1 MNGYF
6 SRLIQQTGIA
16 LETGQVSEGRNFQ
29 DAIVPQIS
37 NEIVPM
43 QIEETQEIRKQETQT
58 NELKVTRRVENENL
72 VASQFST
79 QQDAENENFIPLPQ
93 VERES
98 FSPRGETP
106 RTIIKEQPI
115 ESLSAQATPS
125 QNALD
130 TENFPKVPQYY
141 HQVESEQVRENRT
154 NNVVI
159 KKTISPETS
168 LFSEHLQKGDTS
180 KELPSEK
187 PTLPDR
193 QPNEIPKQ
201 NNLPP
206 TRQINLQTVLEWVAE
221 TPEKNPKSQIPNPK
235 SQIPN
240 PNSQIPNPNSQI
252 PNPNSQIPNPNSQFP
267 NLNSQ
272 FPNYPAQKTQNFVL
286 SIGTIS
292 LTVEAPQPE
301 VKKPPLPMKS
311 QQEVKPASQTSR
323 LSRHYIR

>member
-1 MNGYF
+1 MSGYF
-6 SRLIQQTGIA
+6 YRLIQQTGIA
-16 LETGQVSEGRNFQ
+16 LETGKVSYGRNFP
-29 DAIVPQIS
+29 DALVPQIS
-37 NEIVPM
+37 NELVPM
-43 QIEETQEIRKQETQT
+43 QIEETQEMGKQETQT

-79 QQDAENENFIPLPQ
+79 QQDTENENFIPLPQ

-98 FSPRGETP
+98 FLPRGEAQK
-106 RTIIKEQPI
+106 TIIKEQPI
-115 ESLSAQATPS
+115 ESLSPQATPS

-130 TENFPKVPQYY
+130 TETFPNVRQSY
-141 HQVESEQVRENRT
+141 HQVESEQVLENRT

-159 KKTISPETS
+159 KKTSSPETS
-168 LFSEHLQKGDTS
+168 LFSEHLQEGDTS

-193 QPNEIPKQ
+193 QPKEIPQ
-201 NNLPP
+201 ENNLPP
-206 TRQINLQTVLEWVAE
+206 TRKINLQTVREWVAE

-235 SQIPN
+235 SQIPI
-240 PNSQIPNPNSQI
+240 PNSQIPNPKSQI
-252 PNPNSQIPNPNSQFP
+252 P

-272 FPNYPAQKTQNFVL
+272 IPNYPAQKTQNFVL

-292 LTVEAPQPE
+292 LTVEAPQSE

-311 QQEVKPASQTSR
+311 QQEVKPVSQTSR

>member
-1 MNGYF
+1 MSGYF
-6 SRLIQQTGIA
+6 YRLIQQTGIA
-16 LETGQVSEGRNFQ
+16 LETGKVSYGRNFP
-29 DAIVPQIS
+29 DALVPQIS

-43 QIEETQEIRKQETQT
+43 QIEETQEIGKQETQT

-79 QQDAENENFIPLPQ
+79 QQDAENEKFIPLPQ
-93 VERES
+93 VEIES
-98 FSPRGETP
+98 FLPREETQ

-115 ESLSAQATPS
+115 ESLSPQATPS

-130 TENFPKVPQYY
+130 AETFPNVPQSY
-141 HQVESEQVRENRT
+141 HQVESEQVLENRT
-154 NNVVI
+154 TNVVR
-159 KKTISPETS
+159 KKTRSPETS
-168 LFSEHLQKGDTS
+168 LFSEHLQEGDTS

-187 PTLPDR
+187 PTQPDR
-193 QPNEIPKQ
+193 QPNEIPKE

-206 TRQINLQTVLEWVAE
+206 TRQINLQTVREWVAD
-221 TPEKNPKSQIPNPK
+221 TPEKNPKSQIPNSNSQIPNPK

-240 PNSQIPNPNSQI
+240 SKSQI
-252 PNPNSQIPNPNSQFP
+252 
-267 NLNSQ
+267 
-272 FPNYPAQKTQNFVL
+272 PNYPAQKTQNFVL

-292 LTVEAPQPE
+292 LTVEAPQSE

-311 QQEVKPASQTSR
+311 QQEVKPVSQTSR

>member
-1 MNGYF
+1 MSGYF
-6 SRLIQQTGIA
+6 YRLIKQTGIA
-16 LETGQVSEGRNFQ
+16 LETGQVSDGRNFQ
-29 DAIVPQIS
+29 DALVPQIS

-43 QIEETQEIRKQETQT
+43 QIEETQEIGKQETQT
-58 NELKVTRRVENENL
+58 NELKVTRRVEKENI
-72 VASQFST
+72 VASQIST

-98 FSPRGETP
+98 FLPRGEVQ
-106 RTIIKEQPI
+106 RTIIKDRPI
-115 ESLSAQATPS
+115 ESLSPQATPS

-130 TENFPKVPQYY
+130 TETFPNVPQSY
-141 HQVESEQVRENRT
+141 HQVESEQVRESRT

-159 KKTISPETS
+159 KKTSSPETS
-168 LFSEHLQKGDTS
+168 LFSEHLQEGDTS

-201 NNLPP
+201 NNLPA
-206 TRQINLQTVLEWVAE
+206 TRQINLQTVREWVAE
-221 TPEKNPKSQIPNPK
+221 TPEKNPKSQIPNLNSQIPNPK

-240 PNSQIPNPNSQI
+240 LNSQI
-252 PNPNSQIPNPNSQFP
+252 
-267 NLNSQ
+267 
-272 FPNYPAQKTQNFVL
+272 PNYPAQKTQNFVL

-292 LTVEAPQPE
+292 LTVEAPQSE

-311 QQEVKPASQTSR
+311 QQEVKPVSQTSR

>member
-1 MNGYF
+1 MSGYF
-6 SRLIQQTGIA
+6 YRLIQQTGIA
-16 LETGQVSEGRNFQ
+16 LETGKVSYGRNFQ
-29 DAIVPQIS
+29 DALVPQIS
-37 NEIVPM
+37 NEVVPM
-43 QIEETQEIRKQETQT
+43 PIEETQEIGKQETQE
-58 NELKVTRRVENENL
+58 NEFKATRRVENENL

-79 QQDAENENFIPLPQ
+79 QQDAENEKFIPLDQ
-93 VERES
+93 VEIES
-98 FSPRGETP
+98 FLPRGEVQ

-130 TENFPKVPQYY
+130 AENFPNVPQSY
-141 HQVESEQVRENRT
+141 HQVESEQVRESRT

-159 KKTISPETS
+159 KKTSSPETS
-168 LFSEHLQKGDTS
+168 LFSEYLQEGDTS

-206 TRQINLQTVLEWVAE
+206 TRPINLQTVREWVAE
-221 TPEKNPKSQIPNPK
+221 TPEKNPNSQFPIPNSQFPNPK
-235 SQIPN
+235 SQFPN
-240 PNSQIPNPNSQI
+240 PNSQIPNLNSQI
-252 PNPNSQIPNPNSQFP
+252 
-267 NLNSQ
+267 
-272 FPNYPAQKTQNFVL
+272 PNYPAQKTQNFVL

-292 LTVEAPQPE
+292 LTVEAPQSE

-311 QQEVKPASQTSR
+311 QQEVKPVSQTSR

>member
-1 MNGYF
+1 MSGYF
-6 SRLIQQTGIA
+6 YRLIKQTGIA
-16 LETGQVSEGRNFQ
+16 LETGQVSDGRNFQ
-29 DAIVPQIS
+29 DALVPQIS

-43 QIEETQEIRKQETQT
+43 QIEETQEIGKQETQT
-58 NELKVTRRVENENL
+58 NELKVTRRVEKENI
-72 VASQFST
+72 VASQIST

-93 VERES
+93 GERES
-98 FSPRGETP
+98 FLPRGEVQ
-106 RTIIKEQPI
+106 RTIIKDRPI
-115 ESLSAQATPS
+115 ESLSPQATPS

-130 TENFPKVPQYY
+130 TETFPNVPQSY
-141 HQVESEQVRENRT
+141 HQVESEQVRESRT

-159 KKTISPETS
+159 KKTSSPETS
-168 LFSEHLQKGDTS
+168 LFSEHLQEGDTS

-201 NNLPP
+201 NNLPA
-206 TRQINLQTVLEWVAE
+206 TRQINLQTVREWVAE
-221 TPEKNPKSQIPNPK
+221 TPEKNPKSQIPNLNSQIPNPK

-240 PNSQIPNPNSQI
+240 LNSQI
-252 PNPNSQIPNPNSQFP
+252 
-267 NLNSQ
+267 
-272 FPNYPAQKTQNFVL
+272 PNYPAQKTQNFVL

-292 LTVEAPQPE
+292 LTVEAPQSE

-311 QQEVKPASQTSR
+311 QQEVKPVSQTSR

>member
-1 MNGYF
+1 MSGYF
-6 SRLIQQTGIA
+6 YRLIQQTGIA
-16 LETGQVSEGRNFQ
+16 LETGKVSYGRNFP
-29 DAIVPQIS
+29 DALVPQIS

-43 QIEETQEIRKQETQT
+43 PIEETQEMGKQETQT
-58 NELKVTRRVENENL
+58 NELKVTQRVENENL

-98 FSPRGETP
+98 FLPRGEAQK
-106 RTIIKEQPI
+106 TIIKEQPI
-115 ESLSAQATPS
+115 ESLSPQATPS

-130 TENFPKVPQYY
+130 AETLQNVPQSY
-141 HQVESEQVRENRT
+141 HQVESEQVLESRT

-159 KKTISPETS
+159 KKTSSPATS
-168 LFSEHLQKGDTS
+168 LFSQHLQKGDTS

-206 TRQINLQTVLEWVAE
+206 TRQINLQTVREWVAE

-235 SQIPN
+235 SQYPN
-240 PNSQIPNPNSQI
+240 PKSQYPNPK
-252 PNPNSQIPNPNSQFP
+252 SQFP
-267 NLNSQ
+267 ILNSQ
-272 FPNYPAQKTQNFVL
+272 FPNSPAQKTQNFVL

-292 LTVEAPQPE
+292 LTVEAPQSE

-311 QQEVKPASQTSR
+311 QQEVKPVSQTSR

>member
-1 MNGYF
+1 MSGYF
-6 SRLIQQTGIA
+6 YRLIQQTGIA
-16 LETGQVSEGRNFQ
+16 LETGKVSYGRNFP
-29 DAIVPQIS
+29 DALVPQIS

-43 QIEETQEIRKQETQT
+43 QIEQTQEMGKQETQK
-58 NELKVTRRVENENL
+58 NELKVTQRVENENL

-79 QQDAENENFIPLPQ
+79 QQDAENENFIPLDR
-93 VERES
+93 VEVES
-98 FSPRGETP
+98 FFSRGEAQ
-106 RTIIKEQPI
+106 RKIIKEQPI
-115 ESLSAQATPS
+115 ESLSPQATPS
-125 QNALD
+125 QKALGPE
-130 TENFPKVPQYY
+130 TFPNVPQSY
-141 HQVESEQVRENRT
+141 HQVESEQVLESRT

-159 KKTISPETS
+159 KKTSSPATS
-168 LFSEHLQKGDTS
+168 LFSQHLQKGDTS
-180 KELPSEK
+180 KQLPSEK

-201 NNLPP
+201 NNLPL
-206 TRQINLQTVLEWVAE
+206 TRQINLQTVREWVAE

-252 PNPNSQIPNPNSQFP
+252 PNPKSQI
-267 NLNSQ
+267 
-272 FPNYPAQKTQNFVL
+272 PNYPAQKTQNFVL

-292 LTVEAPQPE
+292 LTVEAPQSE

-311 QQEVKPASQTSR
+311 QQEVKPVSQTSR

>member
-1 MNGYF
+1 MSGYF
-6 SRLIQQTGIA
+6 YRLIKQTGIA
-16 LETGQVSEGRNFQ
+16 LETGQVSDGRNFQ
-29 DAIVPQIS
+29 DALVPQIS

-43 QIEETQEIRKQETQT
+43 QIEETQEIGKQETQT
-58 NELKVTRRVENENL
+58 NELKVTRRVEKENI
-72 VASQFST
+72 VASQIST

-98 FSPRGETP
+98 FLPRGEVQ
-106 RTIIKEQPI
+106 RTIIKDRPI
-115 ESLSAQATPS
+115 ESLSPQATPS

-130 TENFPKVPQYY
+130 TETFPNVPQSY
-141 HQVESEQVRENRT
+141 HQVESEQVRESRT

-159 KKTISPETS
+159 KKTSSPETS
-168 LFSEHLQKGDTS
+168 LFSEHLQEGDTS

-201 NNLPP
+201 NNLPA
-206 TRQINLQTVLEWVAE
+206 TRQINLQTVREWVAE
-221 TPEKNPKSQIPNPK
+221 TPEKNPKSQIPNL
-235 SQIPN
+235 
-240 PNSQIPNPNSQI
+240 NSQI
-252 PNPNSQIPNPNSQFP
+252 
-267 NLNSQ
+267 
-272 FPNYPAQKTQNFVL
+272 PNYPAQKTQNFVL

-292 LTVEAPQPE
+292 LTVEAPQSE

-311 QQEVKPASQTSR
+311 QQEVKPVSQTSR

>member
-16 LETGQVSEGRNFQ
+16 LGTGKVSYGPNFP

-43 QIEETQEIRKQETQT
+43 QIEETQEIGKQETQT
-58 NELKVTRRVENENL
+58 NELKVTRRVEKENI
-72 VASQFST
+72 VASQIST

-98 FSPRGETP
+98 FLPRGEVQ
-106 RTIIKEQPI
+106 RTIIKDRPI
-115 ESLSAQATPS
+115 ESLSPQATPS

-130 TENFPKVPQYY
+130 TETFPNVPQSY
-141 HQVESEQVRENRT
+141 HQVESEQVRESRT

-159 KKTISPETS
+159 KKTSSPETS
-168 LFSEHLQKGDTS
+168 LFSEHLQEGDTS

-201 NNLPP
+201 NNLPA
-206 TRQINLQTVLEWVAE
+206 TRQINLQTVREWVAE
-221 TPEKNPKSQIPNPK
+221 TPEKNPKSQIPNL
-235 SQIPN
+235 
-240 PNSQIPNPNSQI
+240 NSQI
-252 PNPNSQIPNPNSQFP
+252 
-267 NLNSQ
+267 
-272 FPNYPAQKTQNFVL
+272 PNYPAQKTQNFVL

-292 LTVEAPQPE
+292 LTVEAPQSE

-311 QQEVKPASQTSR
+311 QQEVKPVSQTSR

>member
-1 MNGYF
+1 MSGYF

-16 LETGQVSEGRNFQ
+16 LGTGKVSYGPNFS
-29 DAIVPQIS
+29 DALVPQIS

-43 QIEETQEIRKQETQT
+43 EIEETQEIGKQETQT
-58 NELKVTRRVENENL
+58 NEFKVTRRVENENL

-98 FSPRGETP
+98 FLPRGEAQ
-106 RTIIKEQPI
+106 RTIIKEQPR
-115 ESLSAQATPS
+115 ESLSAQATSS

-130 TENFPKVPQYY
+130 AETFPNVSQSY
-141 HQVESEQVRENRT
+141 HQVESEQVLENRT
-154 NNVVI
+154 TNVVR
-159 KKTISPETS
+159 KKTRSPETS
-168 LFSEHLQKGDTS
+168 LFSEHLQEGDTS
-180 KELPSEK
+180 KDLPSEK

-193 QPNEIPKQ
+193 QPNEIPKE

-206 TRQINLQTVLEWVAE
+206 TRQINLQTVREWVAE
-221 TPEKNPKSQIPNPK
+221 TPQKNPKSQIPNPK

-240 PNSQIPNPNSQI
+240 PKSQIPNPKSQI
-252 PNPNSQIPNPNSQFP
+252 PNPKSQI
-267 NLNSQ
+267 
-272 FPNYPAQKTQNFVL
+272 PNYPAQKTQNFVL

-292 LTVEAPQPE
+292 LTVEAPQSE

-311 QQEVKPASQTSR
+311 QQEVKPVSQTSR

>member
-1 MNGYF
+1 MSGYF
-6 SRLIQQTGIA
+6 YRLIQQTGIA
-16 LETGQVSEGRNFQ
+16 LETGKVSYGGNFP
-29 DAIVPQIS
+29 DALVPQIS

-43 QIEETQEIRKQETQT
+43 QIEETQEMGKQETQT
-58 NELKVTRRVENENL
+58 NELKVTQRVENENL
-72 VASQFST
+72 GASQVST
-79 QQDAENENFIPLPQ
+79 QQDAENENFIPVPQ
-93 VERES
+93 VEVES
-98 FSPRGETP
+98 FLPRGEVQ

-130 TENFPKVPQYY
+130 AETFPNVPQSY
-141 HQVESEQVRENRT
+141 HQVEAEQVLESRT

-159 KKTISPETS
+159 KKTSSPATS
-168 LFSEHLQKGDTS
+168 LFSQHLQKGDTS
-180 KELPSEK
+180 KELPTEK
-187 PTLPDR
+187 PTQPDR

-206 TRQINLQTVLEWVAE
+206 TRQINLQTVREWVAE
-221 TPEKNPKSQIPNPK
+221 TPEKNPNTQYPIPNT
-235 SQIPN
+235 QIPN
-240 PNSQIPNPNSQI
+240 PNTQYPNPNTQY
-252 PNPNSQIPNPNSQFP
+252 P

-272 FPNYPAQKTQNFVL
+272 IPNYPAQKTQNFVL

-292 LTVEAPQPE
+292 LTVEAPQSE

-311 QQEVKPASQTSR
+311 QQEVKPVSQSSR

>member
-1 MNGYF
+1 MSGYF
-6 SRLIQQTGIA
+6 YRLIQQTGIA
-16 LETGQVSEGRNFQ
+16 LETGKVSYGRNFP
-29 DAIVPQIS
+29 DALVPQIS

-43 QIEETQEIRKQETQT
+43 PIEETQEMGKQETQT

-98 FSPRGETP
+98 FLPRGEAQK
-106 RTIIKEQPI
+106 TIIKEQPI
-115 ESLSAQATPS
+115 ESLSPQATPS

-130 TENFPKVPQYY
+130 TENFPKVPQSY
-141 HQVESEQVRENRT
+141 HQVESEQVLENRT

-159 KKTISPETS
+159 KKNRLPETS

-193 QPNEIPKQ
+193 QPNEVSKE

-206 TRQINLQTVLEWVAE
+206 PRQINLQTVREWVAE
-221 TPEKNPKSQIPNPK
+221 TPQKNPQSQIPNPKSPIPNLKSQIPNPK

-240 PNSQIPNPNSQI
+240 LNSQI
-252 PNPNSQIPNPNSQFP
+252 
-267 NLNSQ
+267 
-272 FPNYPAQKTQNFVL
+272 PNYPAQKTQNFVL

-292 LTVEAPQPE
+292 LTVEAPQSE

-311 QQEVKPASQTSR
+311 QQEIKPVSQTSR